1 MRKVL
6 SAAVVILWALPI
18 FAADTPAMA
27 SRPLVMADAVA
38 IALEKNNDL
47 AALREELKGSQAAA
61 ELTGTLPNPV
71 LELEGKT
78 GTITNSPDEKVLGIS
93 LEQEIPLMP
102 VGTRRTAVARAE
114 ANIAQARLN
123 ERERELADQVRRAW
137 LEAALSHKRLALLQS
152 QQEISAKLLDMAT
165 IRFKAGDIPEFELQL
180 ANLDQRKISLRHA
193 ESVAAAASNSKRL
206 ALLLGLDG
214 TSKLPQIAPLPEVQ
228 PIAGTDESLITRA
241 MEQHP
246 GLIALRHEISREDA
260 TLSLARAEA
269 VPSLTVA
276 VSYSNERSS
285 QNSYE
290 LNGGVLTAGKERT
303 NDHILGLKLSIPL
316 PLFSRN
322 QPERAKAAAR
332 VYAARQR
339 MEAGRRTAEHELR
352 ELLAQ
357 HRLARR
363 ALELHRT
370 ALGPVARDNFK
381 IQQDAFELGEIGM
394 QVLLDEKRRLGEQQE
409 AELTALQT
417 ALETHNR
424 LAYALNP
431 ASIDTVAAQGGN
443 E

>member
-1 MRKVL
+1 
-6 SAAVVILWALPI
+6 
-18 FAADTPAMA
+18 
-27 SRPLVMADAVA
+27 
-38 IALEKNNDL
+38 
-47 AALREELKGSQAAA
+47 
-61 ELTGTLPNPV
+61 
-71 LELEGKT
+71 
-78 GTITNSPDEKVLGIS
+78 
-93 LEQEIPLMP
+93 
-102 VGTRRTAVARAE
+102 
-114 ANIAQARLN
+114 
-123 ERERELADQVRRAW
+123 
-137 LEAALSHKRLALLQS
+137 
-152 QQEISAKLLDMAT
+152 
-165 IRFKAGDIPEFELQL
+165 
-180 ANLDQRKISLRHA
+180 
-193 ESVAAAASNSKRL
+193 
-206 ALLLGLDG
+206 
-214 TSKLPQIAPLPEVQ
+214 
-228 PIAGTDESLITRA
+228 

-246 GLIALRHEISREDA
+246 GLIALRHEMIREDA

-285 QNSYE
+285 QNAYE

-303 NDHILGLKLSIPL
+303 SDHILGLKLSIPL

-322 QPERAKAAAR
+322 QPERAKATAR
-332 VYAARQR
+332 VNAARQR